1 MDVKKHL
8 YITVNGREV
17 EYQAISLDALRL
29 SWNGIEKQY
38 RERGE
43 PLEPP
48 TYEIVTGGGGKVQ
61 EPHDATTEKTP
72 DEQIAWDAYVDA
84 TNRLQDDKS
93 IMQMQ
98 YILEDGLESI
108 SIPQDTS
115 WLEKHKRRLIEI
127 PTDPDKLREFYIT
140 SEILKTHDDMVG
152 ITVSVMIL
160 SQQGKVDEA
169 ELETALESF
178 RGYLGRKAIKR
189 LVSRQKQVEAQQP
202 AI

>member
-1 MDVKKHL
+1 MDVKKHV
-8 YITVNGREV
+8 YVTVNGREV

-38 RERGE
+38 RNRGE
-43 PLEPP
+43 PLDPP

-72 DEQIAWDAYVDA
+72 DEQAAWDAYIDA
-84 TNRLQDDKS
+84 VNRLQDDKI

-98 YILEDGLESI
+98 YILEDGLELI

-115 WLEKHKRRLIEI
+115 WMEKHKRRMIDI

-140 SEILKTHDDMVG
+140 SEILKTHDDMAG

-189 LVSRQKQVEAQQP
+189 LVNRQKQVEAQQP

>member
-1 MDVKKHL
+1 MDAKKHV
-8 YITVNGREV
+8 YVTVNGREV

-43 PLEPP
+43 PLDPP

-61 EPHDATTEKTP
+61 EPHDKTTEKTP

-84 TNRLQDDKS
+84 VNRLQDDKS

-98 YILEDGLESI
+98 YILEDGLEGLQV
-108 SIPQDTS
+108 PADDS

-140 SEILKTHDDMVG
+140 SEILKTHDDMAG
-152 ITVSVMIL
+152 ITMSVMLL

-189 LVSRQKQVEAQQP
+189 IINRQKQVETQQP
-202 AI
+202 AV